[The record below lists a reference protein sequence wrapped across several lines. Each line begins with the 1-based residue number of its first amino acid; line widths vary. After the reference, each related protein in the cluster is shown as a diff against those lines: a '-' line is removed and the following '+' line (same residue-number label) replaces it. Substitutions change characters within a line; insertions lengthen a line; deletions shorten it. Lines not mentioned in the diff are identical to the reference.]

1 MERTAPP
8 AAVSALRERS
18 LLFRSPIAK
27 RRWANFKANKR
38 GYRSL
43 WIFLALFIV
52 TLCSEFIANDRPII
66 VSYQGQILFPIFVD
80 YPESVYGGFLATTD
94 YRDTYIQEEINNNGW
109 MVWPPI
115 RYSYRSVDHDLP
127 SPAPSPPWWTM
138 SKDEQCSG
146 YQLGI
151 NDENCNIGNYH
162 WLGSDDQGRD
172 VFARVMYGLR
182 IGVLF
187 GLILTTLSSV
197 IGVIAGAV
205 QGFYGGWIDLIF
217 QRVLE
222 VYTSIPTL
230 YLLIIVLAAFT
241 PGFWIILFV
250 MLIFGWVALVGVVR
264 AEFLRGRNFEYIN
277 AARAL
282 GLSNIG
288 VMFRHLLPNAMV
300 AALTSVPFML
310 ASSVTA
316 LAALDFIGFGMPA
329 GSPSLGELIQQ
340 GKNNISAPWLGLT
353 GFFVIASVLTLL
365 VFVGEGVRDAFD
377 PRRTYTAAAST
388 R

>member
-8 AAVSALRERS
+8 TAVSALRERS

-52 TLCSEFIANDRPII
+52 TLCSEFVANDRPII

-138 SKDEQCSG
+138 SKDERCSG

-205 QGFYGGWIDLIF
+205 QGFYGGWVDLIF